1 MSVRPNIGE
10 KGGQEYPVLK
20 GIQTFLSQ
28 MAEGSARPAPMVLKE
43 LLQNADDAGA
53 TEVSVMLD
61 QRTPRK
67 DLSAEYATLC
77 EPALLVRNNS
87 HFRLGNEAGEEHDD
101 FKAIRDVAGGHKRAL
116 ATAAGRFGIGFN
128 SVYFLTDTPVLF
140 SRSEIHIFDLL
151 HNIFEAN
158 GWRFPLAQYPR
169 DSGSQAGPLKEIL
182 EWCFPRQA
190 LESASLGNLAELR
203 QDYRQTVF
211 RLPLRNSAEG
221 SPALFD
227 ARFPSDEHRHRLL
240 LEMAE
245 ESVRS
250 IIFLKKVRKIS
261 FSILKDTRV
270 EAENLVVV
278 EATPCP
284 EAFTDFLAH
293 TDECAKQN
301 GMSDKRSCAFDRTI
315 TRQDFV
321 PAGAAQDSTKRW
333 RFHLR
338 HVTRFDDDDLHQL
351 RTKLIRNGERATPWT
366 AIAVP
371 LDADACRLDGDDIAK
386 WRVFLPLLEEGPC
399 SCLLSG
405 AFFVGP
411 SRQRVEYRLNE
422 SDEGERK
429 TKWNQLLVEKAL
441 IPLLQDIS
449 LELPEIARELLQQ
462 HPKDYLGLFPIAA
475 EGGGETTSLT
485 DFARR
490 CFSGNV
496 WVLRLLDVWG
506 EAFDLLVGDATSD
519 IVVELIPEWLLP
531 YRDRFQ
537 NLSGDKRR
545 FVRHALG
552 NALADRVGRGGGVT
566 VQRKV
571 SKDVALTVLRS
582 LEAPAKEDI
591 EKLLELVI
599 EPVSA
604 ASDMEGLWAF
614 RKPEADD
621 LLRYQA
627 AQLHL
632 LERPDGEAVIAH
644 LRRLQLPFEKTEWVC
659 ADVGLPLLL
668 EEFRPPLDNILGPT
682 SVAALALLQ
691 RLPAANHHDVVS
703 HHYEIKPVVDF
714 LVAQA
719 TARLAP
725 DLRLGFLVRTALT
738 QADRRALGVI
748 LLKPANPAAEDEAF
762 WDVWFRPLFA
772 HVEPSFAQELE
783 RLLATH
789 PEAVGTFH
797 ATDCQ
802 VAIARAHGALELLH
816 AVRIKQPGA
825 CARMAIEIGEAAG
838 RQRKAAE
845 RVSAFLLETADEQW
859 EALDEAHRYTV
870 LALPIHRCPNG
881 QFISLLPTTAGDMA
895 GVSSQ
900 FRLQSDDDIQDAPI
914 ETAEYQLLQ
923 TANTTVKRFYR
934 RRLGLEIHGRVAVLK
949 DTLRQIG
956 EPERDNPRM
965 LRYLEQY
972 YLQTLTELDLS
983 GDAIDQADA
992 RALRTVM
999 SSARTVPC
1007 LDETWRTAQKCAEA
1021 WQMGDHLASQGWPKK
1036 GLTSLL
1042 LQLLWGKHI
1051 ASIDP
1056 EIRKLLLRLHNL
1068 PGLDSRK
1075 IVELAITSE
1084 CPEFNLADRVKLF
1097 CANKRDFSDRGV
1109 ERSKA
1114 LGQLQ
1119 VPALAGPVTLAEAEF
1134 FAGSTDLPASILVR
1148 LAPNAID
1155 LPQWSAQ
1162 VVLSIQDVPPVL
1174 RAFCVQELTAQH
1186 FEARLIEQFDGIW
1199 PALRDEDRRRLLR
1212 YVGTRGLTGRLA
1224 EKAARLDT
1232 VMVATQ
1238 RPVWKVPTTVI
1249 SPHWNNSK
1257 PPHVAG
1263 ESKPVTEAIPETV
1276 LSVWN
1281 EWCGVRTFD
1290 GVFALIM
1297 DGAAAQPG
1305 AEKRNAAKAVYNWL
1319 EKKFGVSPDEE
1330 DLKSLRTRA
1339 WVLAERGDALEFKKP
1354 SEVLLHP
1361 GEKVLGA
1368 RFWVRAL
1375 PLPGFRQQELSSMA
1389 FAIKPEA
1396 TASQLGEI
1404 SECLVERAELEDN
1417 ATVRVYELVGQL
1429 LEEMATLR
1437 EQWQTIAANSSVY
1450 RAFREEERQV
1460 NSVQLFL
1467 GDTEYKEDLSTR
1479 LLCLKSGGPPPPGVI
1494 AIYRDLGVPDRPSVV
1509 QLLHALGATTAMEP
1523 NAASSYARMIRTF
1536 LKLAS
1541 DTEVALE
1548 PQSLAAIRI
1557 LTCAG
1562 NYEPIADC
1570 FWDATLDRQERI
1582 LNEHAHLLI
1591 DNTNKLTQSFVDW
1604 LRDRHSGFLVN
1615 LRAAGEFEPADEPVP
1630 MAEAPEVS
1638 YLLSPWR
1645 QWFQQAMREGSSLCD
1660 ELTRLGLALPTA
1672 AVAIIPVRKIR
1683 IRCRLR
1689 AGNVIEQSGDWEG
1702 PLALAHTQ
1710 DRLYVRIEE
1719 RNPEDRTIGDRFG
1732 AVDTAIAREI
1742 AILLGASAA
1751 SAQLPSLVDGITATL
1766 ERPSTVLKQLH
1777 ESNRENSLHQYHDQV
1792 ADPAFAELFEEYQRA
1807 SQFTNRGKEL
1817 RVELETKMFALLE
1830 RGFIRARRDQI
1841 KGYGYN
1847 EFSVFAELLQNAED
1861 AYLQRQQLGMDMP
1874 EPCGILYRYRQ
1885 IEGAGR
1891 VLEIEHQGRPFNYW
1905 QHGPK
1910 QDRNFTKDVEGVL
1923 RSAGS
1928 FKPHSG
1934 GASGQ
1939 SSATAAIGRFGLGF
1953 KSVYLITDCPEVYSG
1968 DWHFAIE
1975 SGCLPKEL
1983 SPPVDLPPTATRIR
1997 LPLRDEAEDFKD
2009 ASQHLG
2015 LLPFLRM
2022 TKQLIFQPLNGEATT
2037 MSVEIQTLDCG
2048 EGTVVEQVHLT
2059 APGALR
2065 GDSVR
2070 LVRCRSSAH
2079 AGQLAFLVTQDG
2091 IPARWDEVFQQDL
2104 YAALPLQAKL
2114 GCGAAAS
2121 HRFEVQSG
2129 RTHLVDPKANAA
2141 KITEVTAL
2149 LGGLVDGLCKVASG
2163 GPPLSE
2169 VLRRFWSTWQW
2180 ERGDGECDA
2189 LRRSLAAELTEL
2201 AKRKALVPTLDHG
2214 HPISLGSGP
2223 CFYFNEI
2230 PDDFRTAI
2238 VEAGV
2243 TITAG
2248 GHSVTTLAPKNV
2260 VLEGFATAYRR
2271 ACDYAGLKV
2280 AKSLAGIGWAE
2291 VAAAFRE
2298 RAWFAENP
2306 TLLNRLA
2313 GCMSEDQS
2321 RKAGEWIALC
2331 KVLVEGGEQSKNY
2344 LLPCDL
2350 LMADFAGKKHLPRRF
2365 LRCLSAVYHKSSVCL
2380 LGFAGLRPCPS
2391 ANDIRE
2397 WIQTKNFS
2405 EAEALGILAFL
2416 AEESRFM
2423 GYRELAEVFRM
2434 AWFPTNGQRLNT
2446 KQASDKR
2453 LIPEAILEDEV
2464 FRAWLGLTDQVDE
2477 PEPEPPPPLDPKD
2490 VLARLFDWWQEEG
2503 LAWTQRY
2510 ERRLYPTGRLPSIQE
2525 TFCAKDL
2532 GDRREWLTLLLLA
2545 SLHTIGRTR
2554 LEQHRNFLSRCDE
2567 KGWLDVFAAGDY
2579 DARRWMEVI
2588 ENYLEDPAGSHDYYQ
2603 WMKQFVVMFQISRW
2617 LPEYVESFLQIN
2629 RRRASFAL
2637 DAITAPRTDAANSGG
2652 GPDAPALTRALGFGV
2667 CFVLRELTRL
2677 GILQQELAHR
2687 HCYVPAGR
2695 VCEVLE
2701 AIGCPDLRSLPATI
2715 RSSAIHKFLV
2725 ENMEE
2730 GRATFGLSFDLP
2742 LLALDEDVELQ
2753 RKLCGR
2759 PLLPEDNG
2767 TASASQDEGWRTLP
2781 DGRRIKLW

>member
-1 MSVRPNIGE
+1 MPQQTPIGKAAGQVYNIERSIG
-10 KGGQEYPVLK
+10 
-20 GIQTFLSQ
+20 TFLGQ
-28 MAEGSARPAPMVLKE
+28 MAESGASLASMVLKE

-53 TEVSVMLD
+53 TEMSVMLD
-61 QRTPRK
+61 QRPPHAG
-67 DLSAEYATLC
+67 LPPEFASLC
-77 EPALLVRNNS
+77 GPALLVRNNS
-87 HFRLGNEAGEEHDD
+87 PFRLASEVGVEHDD
-101 FKAIRDVAGGHKRAL
+101 FTALCDVAGGHKRAL

-128 SVYFLTDTPVLF
+128 SVYFLTDQPVIF
-140 SRSEIHIFDLL
+140 SRAEIHVFDLL
-151 HNIFEAN
+151 HGLSGAN
-158 GWRFPLAQYPR
+158 GRCLSLADYPR
-169 DSGSQAGPLKEIL
+169 GAGAQVGHLKEVL
-182 EWCFPRQA
+182 DWCLPKQA
-190 LESASLGNLAELR
+190 LETASLGNLAER
-203 QDYRQTVF
+203 EEDYRQTVF
-211 RLPLRNSAEG
+211 RLPLRRSADG
-221 SPALFD
+221 SPAIYP
-227 ARFPSDEHRHRLL
+227 ARFTSAEHHQHLL
-240 LEMAE
+240 AEMAKE
-245 ESVRS
+245 AVRS
-250 IIFLKKVRKIS
+250 ILFLKNIQKIS
-261 FSILKDTRV
+261 FSILEDRRTDERQ
-270 EAENLVVV
+270 LVSV

-284 EAFTDFLAH
+284 ETFRQFLANTKH
-293 TDECAKQN
+293 FGELDGAGERQF
-301 GMSDKRSCAFDRTI
+301 CAFERTI
-315 TRQDFV
+315 TRQDF
-321 PAGAAQDSTKRW
+321 PAVGEETSSLKRW
-333 RFHLR
+333 RFHVR
-338 HVTRFDDDDLHQL
+338 HVARFDDPDLVRL
-351 RTKLIRNGERATPWT
+351 REKLQRNKERATPW
-366 AIAVP
+366 AALAVP
-371 LDADACRLDGDDIAK
+371 LDPEACSLDGSEVAN
-386 WRVFLPLLEEGPC
+386 WRVFLPLLQPGPC
-399 SCLLSG
+399 ACLLSG
-405 AFFVGP
+405 AFFVGQ

-422 SDEGERK
+422 SDELQRK
-429 TKWNQLLVEKAL
+429 TEWNQRLVEKAI
-441 IPLLQDIS
+441 IPLLQDVS
-449 LELPEIARELLQQ
+449 ADLPELARELLDH
-462 HPKDYLGLFPIAA
+462 HPREYLQLFPIASNA
-475 EGGGETTSLT
+475 EAEPKNLT

-490 CFSGNV
+490 CFSASP
-496 WVLRLLDVWG
+496 WVLRLRDLWEDT
-506 EAFDLLVGDATSD
+506 FDLLIGDATAA
-519 IVVELIPEWLLP
+519 VMVELVPVWLLP
-531 YRDRFQ
+531 YRDHFQ
-537 NLSGDKRR
+537 SLSTEKRR
-545 FVRHALG
+545 FVRYTLG
-552 NALADRVGRGGGVT
+552 NALSERVGDGAGVT
-566 VQRKV
+566 ILRSI

-582 LEAPAKEDI
+582 DEAPRHQDL
-591 EKLLELVI
+591 EKLLRLVI
-599 EPVSA
+599 ETQSA

-614 RKPEADD
+614 RKPEADE

-627 AQLHL
+627 AQLYL
-632 LERPDGEAVIAH
+632 LERPDGKAVIAH
-644 LRRLQLPFEKTEWVC
+644 LRRLQLPFENTEWVC

-691 RLPAANHHDVVS
+691 RLPAANQHDLVS

-714 LVAQA
+714 LVDQP
-719 TARLAP
+719 TVRLTP
-725 DLRLGFLVRTALT
+725 DLRLGFLVRTALN
-738 QADRRALGVI
+738 QAERRALGVI
-748 LLKPANPAAEDEAF
+748 LLKPTNPAAEDEAF

-789 PEAVGTFH
+789 PEAVGTLH

-825 CARMAIEIGEAAG
+825 YARMAIEIGEAAG

-859 EALDEAHRYTV
+859 DALDEAHRYTV

-881 QFISLLPTTAGDMA
+881 QFISLLPTTAGEMA

-949 DTLRQIG
+949 DTMSQIG
-956 EPERDNPRM
+956 EPERDSPRM
-965 LRYLEQY
+965 LRYLAQY
-972 YLQTLTELDLS
+972 YSQTLTELDLS

-992 RALRTVM
+992 RTLRTLM

-1007 LDETWRTAQKCAEA
+1007 LDETWRTAQECAEA
-1021 WQMGDHLASQGWPKK
+1021 WQMADHLANQGWPKK

-1056 EIRKLLLRLHNL
+1056 EIRKLFLSLHNL

-1097 CANKRDFSDRGV
+1097 CANKRDFPERGV

-1114 LGQLQ
+1114 AGQLQ
-1119 VPALAGPVTLAEAEF
+1119 VPALAGPVTLAKAEF
-1134 FAGSTDLPASILVR
+1134 FAGSTDLPAAILSQ

-1155 LPQWSAQ
+1155 LQKLAAQ
-1162 VVLSIQDVPPVL
+1162 LGLPAQDVPPVL
-1174 RAFCVQELTAQH
+1174 HAFCVQELTARD
-1186 FEARLIEQFDGIW
+1186 FEARLIEQFDAIW
-1199 PALRDEDRRRLLR
+1199 PSLPRADRLRVLS
-1212 YVGTRGLTGRLA
+1212 YVGTRGLTGQLA
-1224 EKAARLDT
+1224 EKAAGLDT
-1232 VMVATQ
+1232 VLVISQ
-1238 RPVWKVPTTVI
+1238 PPVWKVPTAVI
-1249 SPHWNNSK
+1249 SPRWNNSK

-1276 LSVWN
+1276 LGVWN
-1281 EWCGVRTFD
+1281 EWCGVRTFG

-1297 DGAAAQPG
+1297 DGAVRTG
-1305 AEKRNAAKAVYNWL
+1305 LEKRGAAKAVYNWL
-1319 EKKFGVSPDEE
+1319 GNRLGVSPDEA
-1330 DLKSLRTRA
+1330 DLKSLQTRA

-1354 SEVLLHP
+1354 SEVMLHL

-1375 PLPGFRQQELSSMA
+1375 PLPGFRQQELSSLG
-1389 FAIKPEA
+1389 FATRPEA
-1396 TASQLGEI
+1396 TTSQLGEVA
-1404 SECLVERAELEDN
+1404 ECLVERAELEDK
-1417 ATVRVYELVGQL
+1417 AALQVYQLVGQL
-1429 LEEMATLR
+1429 LEEMTTLR
-1437 EQWQTIAANSSVY
+1437 EQWQTIAAGRPVY
-1450 RAFREEERQV
+1450 RAFREKERQV
-1460 NSVQLFL
+1460 TSVQLFL
-1467 GDTEYKEDLSTR
+1467 GDTEYNEDLSAR
-1479 LLCLKSGGPPPPGVI
+1479 LLCLKSSGPPPTGVI
-1494 AIYRDLGVPDRPSVV
+1494 AIYRDLGVPDRPGVV
-1509 QLLHALGATTAMEP
+1509 QLLHALGATTAKEP
-1523 NAASSYARMIRTF
+1523 NAASSYARLIRTF

-1541 DTEVALE
+1541 DTEMALD
-1548 PQSLAAIRI
+1548 PKSLAAIRI

-1562 NYEPIADC
+1562 TYQPIADC
-1570 FWDATLDRQERI
+1570 FWDATLDRPKRI
-1582 LNEHAHLLI
+1582 LDEHAHLLI
-1591 DNTNKLTQSFVDW
+1591 DNTDKPTQALVEW
-1604 LRDRHSGFLVN
+1604 LRDQHSGVLVN
-1615 LRAAGEFEPADEPVP
+1615 LRTAGEFEPADEPVP
-1630 MAEAPEVS
+1630 LAETPEVS

-1645 QWFQQAMREGSSLCD
+1645 QWFQQATREGSSLRD
-1660 ELTRLGLALPTA
+1660 ELSRLGLELPTA
-1672 AVAIIPVRKIR
+1672 AVAIVPVRKIR

-1689 AGNVIEQSGDWEG
+1689 AGNVIEQSRDWEG
-1702 PLALAHTQ
+1702 PLAFAHTQ

-1719 RNPEDRTIGDRFG
+1719 RNPEDRIIGDRFR

-1751 SAQLPSLVDGITATL
+1751 SAQLPSLVDGITATI
-1766 ERPSTVLKQLH
+1766 ERPSTVLKRLR
-1777 ESNRENSLHQYHDQV
+1777 ESYRENFLHQYHDQV
-1792 ADPAFAELFEEYQRA
+1792 ADPDFAELFEEYQRA

-1817 RVELETKMFALLE
+1817 RGELETKMFALLE
-1830 RGFIRARRDQI
+1830 SGFIRARRDQI

-1861 AYLQRQQLGMDMP
+1861 AYFQRQQLGMDMP
-1874 EPCGILYRYRQ
+1874 EPCGILFRYIQ
-1885 IEGAGR
+1885 VEGAVR
-1891 VLEIEHQGRPFNYW
+1891 VLEVEHQGRPFNYW
-1905 QHGPK
+1905 QHGSK
-1910 QDRNFTKDVEGVL
+1910 HDRSFTKDIEGVI

-1934 GASGQ
+1934 GASAQPSG
-1939 SSATAAIGRFGLGF
+1939 TAAIGRFGLGF

-1983 SPPVDLPPTATRIR
+1983 PPPGELPQTATRIR

-2009 ASQHLG
+2009 ASLLLG
-2015 LLPFLRM
+2015 LLPFLSM
-2022 TKQLIFQPLNGEATT
+2022 TTRLEFRPLSGEPTT
-2037 MSVEIQTLDCG
+2037 MLVK
-2048 EGTVVEQVHLT
+2048 TVVLHKGADTIVEQVVLS
-2059 APGALR
+2059 APGAVR

-2070 LVRCRSSAH
+2070 LFRCRSSAH
-2079 AGQLAFLVTQDG
+2079 AGQLAFLVTQEG

-2141 KITEVTAL
+2141 KIAEVTAL
-2149 LGGLVDGLCKVASG
+2149 LGGLVDGLCMIAPG

-2189 LRRSLAAELTEL
+2189 LRRSLAAELTGL
-2201 AKRKALVPTLDHG
+2201 AERKALVPTLDPG
-2214 HPISLGSGP
+2214 HPVSLGAGP
-2223 CFYFNEI
+2223 CFYFTEI

-2238 VEAGV
+2238 IGAGV

-2248 GHSVTTLAPKNV
+2248 GHPATPLALKKV

-2271 ACDYAGLKV
+2271 ACDYAGLKA

-2306 TLLNRLA
+2306 TLLSRLA
-2313 GCMSEDQS
+2313 GCLNEDQS

-2331 KVLVEGGEQSKNY
+2331 KVLVEGGEQSAVY
-2344 LLPCDL
+2344 LLPCEL
-2350 LMADFAGKKHLPRRF
+2350 LMAAFPGKEHLPRRF
-2365 LRCLSAVYHKSSVCL
+2365 LRSVSTVYDEAAVAL
-2380 LGFAGLRPCPS
+2380 LMYAGLRTNPAVS
-2391 ANDIRE
+2391 DIRE
-2397 WIQTKNFS
+2397 WVQLKNFS
-2405 EAEALGILAFL
+2405 GPEAVGILAYL
-2416 AEESRFM
+2416 AEDSRFM
-2423 GYRELAEVFRM
+2423 GYRELAEVFRS
-2434 AWFPTNGQRLNT
+2434 AWFPANGQRLT
-2446 KQASDKR
+2446 TRLAADKK
-2453 LIPEAILEDEV
+2453 LIPDTLLEDEV
-2464 FRAWLGLTDQVDE
+2464 FRAWLGLTDREDE
-2477 PEPEPPPPLDPKD
+2477 PEPQPPPPLDPKD
-2490 VLARLFDWWQEEG
+2490 VLAKLFNWWQEEG
-2503 LAWTQRY
+2503 PAWTQRY
-2510 ERRLYPTGRLPSIQE
+2510 ESRLYPAGRLPSLQGK
-2525 TFCAKDL
+2525 FYAKDL

-2567 KGWLDVFAAGDY
+2567 KGWLDVFADGEY

-2629 RRRASFAL
+2629 RRRALFAL

-2715 RSSAIHKFLV
+2715 RSTAIHKFLV

-2753 RKLCGR
+2753 RELCGR

-2767 TASASQDEGWRTLP
+2767 TDSASQDEGWRTLP